1 MSWWKDLIINL
12 IVNLIINKI
21 KPQEDKPKD
30 E

>member
-1 MSWWKDLIINL
+1 MSWWKDIIVNL